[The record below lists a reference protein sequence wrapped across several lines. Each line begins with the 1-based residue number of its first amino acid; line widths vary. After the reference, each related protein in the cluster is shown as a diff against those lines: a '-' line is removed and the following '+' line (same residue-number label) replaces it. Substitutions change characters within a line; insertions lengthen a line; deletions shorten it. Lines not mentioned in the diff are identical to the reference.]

1 MKIKTFLLGFI
12 SVYLLLSVPAFLG
25 IGSVI
30 DWVPEATF
38 AQKFNGIVI
47 DGLTR
52 HALIKSV
59 LATIIS
65 LSVSLLFFKYRVRKR
80 R

>member
-38 AQKFNGIVI
+38 TQKFTGIVI

-65 LSVSLLFFKYRVRKR
+65 LSVSLLFFRDRVRKR

>member
-12 SVYLLLSVPAFLG
+12 SVCVPALLG
-25 IGSVI
+25 IGAVI

-38 AQKFNGIVI
+38 AQKFTGIVI

>member
-1 MKIKTFLLGFI
+1 MNIKTFLLGFI
-12 SVYLLLSVPAFLG
+12 IVYLLLSLPAFLG

-38 AQKFNGIVI
+38 AQKFNGIMI
-47 DGLTR
+47 EGLTR

-65 LSVSLLFFKYRVRKR
+65 LSVSLFLSKRKAVKGH
-80 R
+80 

>member
-1 MKIKTFLLGFI
+1 MKIKTFFLSFI
-12 SVYLLLSVPAFLG
+12 SVYLLLSFPAFLG

-38 AQKFNGIVI
+38 AQKFNGIMME
-47 DGLTR
+47 GLTR
-52 HALIKSV
+52 HALIKSI
-59 LATIIS
+59 LAAIIS
-65 LSVSLLFFKYRVRKR
+65 LSINLFFTKHKARKR